1 MILFN
6 NLKLKQINIAIVIL
20 YLIVF
25 QSCTKEELVVR
36 TGNNAPNY
44 NGVSTLIVEN
54 YVNRLFI
61 DVLGREATIVERN
74 EFVFR
79 LKCGKLQLS
88 TRDSLVKRLQFDTL
102 FKVGDSSYRK
112 AYSTRIYNIS
122 KARFLEG
129 AADMDIAQRSGN
141 LSFAIK
147 VYQLNGDSIN
157 MFAAVD
163 QKKYYDRILKS
174 NYWFSRNKITYNQI
188 CEYMLNNGIYDLINM
203 GSFNFVNAS
212 YDDILNRKPS
222 QDEFN
227 RSFQIIEK
235 NIPQDIFDRVVS
247 NKNEFC
253 ESITQYTGF
262 YESEIRWWYYQYLR
276 KEILS
281 ANLYPILKEYLKDKS
296 IENAQRKMLIS
307 DEYAQF

>member
-1 MILFN
+1 
-6 NLKLKQINIAIVIL
+6 
-20 YLIVF
+20 
-25 QSCTKEELVVR
+25 
-36 TGNNAPNY
+36 
-44 NGVSTLIVEN
+44 
-54 YVNRLFI
+54 
-61 DVLGREATIVERN
+61 
-74 EFVFR
+74 
-79 LKCGKLQLS
+79 
-88 TRDSLVKRLQFDTL
+88 
-102 FKVGDSSYRK
+102 
-112 AYSTRIYNIS
+112 
-122 KARFLEG
+122 
-129 AADMDIAQRSGN
+129 
-141 LSFAIK
+141 
-147 VYQLNGDSIN
+147 
-157 MFAAVD
+157 
-163 QKKYYDRILKS
+163 
-174 NYWFSRNKITYNQI
+174 
-188 CEYMLNNGIYDLINM
+188 M
-203 GSFNFVNAS
+203 GSFNFVNAC